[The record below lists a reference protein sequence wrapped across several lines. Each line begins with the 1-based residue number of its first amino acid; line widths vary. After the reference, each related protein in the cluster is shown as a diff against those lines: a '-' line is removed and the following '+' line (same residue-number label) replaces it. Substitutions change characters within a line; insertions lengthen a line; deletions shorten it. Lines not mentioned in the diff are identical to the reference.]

1 MTEQEDAL
9 QPTVEKSEGGLTSYV
24 VGFISSIVLTIVA
37 FMLVMSHELSSFW
50 MITIIVVLAIIQI
63 LVQLFFFLHLGRES
77 KPRWNLYVLLSAL
90 MVIGIVIGGSLWIM
104 NNLDSYMQM
113 TPEQENTYMH
123 DNEGL

>member
-1 MTEQEDAL
+1 MAEQENVL
-9 QPTVEKSEGGLTSYV
+9 QPTIKESHGGLMSYI

-37 FMLVMSHELSSFW
+37 FMLVMSHALSSVW
-50 MITIIVVLAIIQI
+50 TITIIVALAVIQV

-77 KPRWNLYVLLSAL
+77 KPRWNLYILLSAL
-90 MVIGIVIGGSLWIM
+90 MVIGIIVGGSLWIM

-113 TPEQENTYMH
+113 TPVQEAKYMH